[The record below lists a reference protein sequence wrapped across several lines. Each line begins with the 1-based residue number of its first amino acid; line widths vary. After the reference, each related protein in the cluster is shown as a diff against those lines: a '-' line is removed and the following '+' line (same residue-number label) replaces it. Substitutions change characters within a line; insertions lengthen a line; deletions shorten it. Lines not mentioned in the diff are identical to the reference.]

1 MKITKL
7 PARTSE
13 KVIKGVLGL
22 IKLPIPPTLIGSG
35 TLTRFPEIIALSG
48 VRKVLV
54 VTDKTSRS
62 RGLLTP
68 FLTALKAAEIDHE
81 IFGEI
86 EGTPYFENI
95 YDGLDA
101 YHHGHCDGVVAFGP
115 DAVIDAG
122 KIIAAKVTNDKPLP
136 KLAGLFKLTHRI
148 PPFFV
153 VPTQPGAGS
162 EAGVDALLLEP
173 SLRKKILIHDPKLAP
188 LATVIDPE
196 LSLSLNPAQTANGG
210 FEILAQACES
220 YLSRAATKFTSEKA
234 VTALSAVLEN
244 LVPASLDGNNLNVRR
259 CLAQASFDAGLAAT
273 RTGGGYCQAIARVVS
288 AYYDVSESEVCA
300 AALPVVLAHIAP
312 SAEKKLAELGQVA
325 GLGDPWEDR
334 RVVAERFI
342 HHIAELQGG
351 LPIAAT
357 LDVLMPADIPELSRR
372 VQEELGGI
380 NPFTQRQVA
389 EDANTILMQICTI
402 CK

>member
-13 KVIKGVLGL
+13 KVIKGVLGF
-22 IKLPIPPTLIGSG
+22 IKLPIPPTLIGPG
-35 TLTRFPEIIALSG
+35 TLRRFPEIIALSG
-48 VRKVLV
+48 VEKVLV
-54 VTDKTSRS
+54 VTTKSVRS
-62 RGLLTP
+62 LGLLTP
-68 FLTALKAAEIDHE
+68 FLTALNAAGIEHV
-81 IFGEI
+81 IFDDI

-95 YDGLDA
+95 YDGLDV
-101 YHHGHCDGVVAFGP
+101 YHHEQCDGVVAFGP
-115 DAVIDAG
+115 GSVIDAG

-153 VPTQPGAGS
+153 VPTRPGSGS

-196 LSLSLNPAQTANGG
+196 LSATLTPAQMAAGG
-210 FEILAQACES
+210 FEILSHACES
-220 YLSRAATKFTSEKA
+220 YLSRSATKFTGEKSI
-234 VTALSAVLEN
+234 TALGAVLEN
-244 LVPASLDGNNLNVRR
+244 LVPAVLDQKNQGARR
-259 CLAQASFDAGLAAT
+259 CLAQASFDAGLATT

-288 AYYDVSESEVCA
+288 AYYGISESEVCA
-300 AALPVVLAHIAP
+300 AVLPVVLTTIST

-334 RVVAERFI
+334 HLVAERFI
-342 HHIAELQGG
+342 HHIAELQAG
-351 LPIAAT
+351 LPIATT
-357 LDVLMPADIPELSRR
+357 LDILMPADIPELSRR